1 MSERLWILDIPFDK
15 RGATGSKWD
24 SELRASVYRGNI
36 LPTEL
41 EDYKSQPYS
50 WQRYLEE
57 SQGVRYPAIPSKN
70 TFRLRP
76 HQIEAQMAIIKAYY
90 SGAKGF
96 LLADDV
102 GVGKTISAWSAV
114 QAISSIKPIKNV
126 LVITPLAVTPH
137 WRRTIADLGD
147 LNLNIV
153 VINYDRLKNLVEV
166 PEQAKSAK
174 RKSTKNKRTAKHGV
188 SIVDWDIVIAD
199 ESHKC
204 RHAESQRSQLLAN
217 ISQYRKEDNP
227 GPFTIWLSATAGQ
240 NPTELSYLSPI
251 LGQVGDKAILSPKG
265 FGAWLEAEGFHVK
278 EGSYGKWSWSEDSY
292 EREKD
297 IAKLRSFIFDCK
309 TPLALRRLPT
319 DIAGW
324 PEISRFL
331 LPIELELEEER
342 LYNEAWTQF
351 RKEMQLARRGK
362 DPKAGLVARL
372 RFRQKSSLI
381 RAHGTTLQAL
391 ELLDNGHQVAISC
404 AFLESLDS
412 LYQDFTNAGILV
424 AVMDGRN
431 VGERENERLKFQT
444 GKAKVILFTTV
455 EGFSLHS
462 NELLSDQTSATSAPR
477 SLIIHDARYSG
488 IEAIQIEGRTHRDG
502 QDANV
507 FYTFASDTVEED
519 IIKTLLSN
527 VESTKSL
534 VGDDTSLIK
543 ALEAMLE
550 GVASNID

>member
-1 MSERLWILDIPFDK
+1 MNERLWVLDIPFDK
-15 RGATGSKWD
+15 RGSTGTKWD
-24 SELRASVYRGNI
+24 SELRASIYLGEV
-36 LPTEL
+36 LPKEL

-50 WQRYLEE
+50 WPRYLEE
-57 SQGVRYPAIPSKN
+57 SCGVKYPAIPRKN

-76 HQIEAQMAIIKAYY
+76 HQIEAQMAILKACY
-90 SGAKGF
+90 SGARGF

-114 QAISSIKPIKNV
+114 QAISSIKPIKNI
-126 LVITPLAVTPH
+126 LIITPLAVIPH

-153 VINYDRLKNLVEV
+153 VINYERLKNLVKV
-166 PEQAKSAK
+166 PEQAKNAK
-174 RKSTKNKRTAKHGV
+174 RKSTKNKRTAKYGV

-204 RHAESQRSQLLAN
+204 RHVESLRSQLLAN
-217 ISQYRKEDNP
+217 IAQYRKENNP
-227 GPFTIWLSATAGQ
+227 GPFVMWLSATAGQ
-240 NPTELSYLSPI
+240 NPTELSYLLPI
-251 LGQVGDKAILSPKG
+251 LNQTVDKAITSPTK
-265 FGAWLEAEGFHVK
+265 FGIWLEKAGFHVQ
-278 EGSYGKWSWSEDSY
+278 EGSYGKWTWTENLE
-292 EREKD
+292 ERLTD
-297 IAKLRSFIFDCK
+297 IAMLKSLIFDSPI
-309 TPLALRRLPT
+309 PLALRRLPT

-331 LPIELELEEER
+331 LPIDLDPDEER

-381 RAHGTTLQAL
+381 RAHGTALQTI

-412 LYQDFTNAGILV
+412 LYQYLTDSGIPV
-424 AVMDGRN
+424 AIMDGRT
-431 VGERENERLKFQT
+431 VGTRESERLKFQK
-444 GKAKVILFTTV
+444 GEAKVILFTTV

-462 NELLSDQTSATSAPR
+462 NELLGDKTYASPAPR

-488 IEAIQIEGRTHRDG
+488 IEGIQIEGRTHRDG
-502 QDANV
+502 QDANA
-507 FYTFASDTVEED
+507 FYTFASNTVEED
-519 IIKTLLSN
+519 IVKTLLSKI
-527 VESTKSL
+527 ESTKSL

-543 ALEAMLE
+543 ELETMLE
-550 GVASNID
+550 GVTSNNE